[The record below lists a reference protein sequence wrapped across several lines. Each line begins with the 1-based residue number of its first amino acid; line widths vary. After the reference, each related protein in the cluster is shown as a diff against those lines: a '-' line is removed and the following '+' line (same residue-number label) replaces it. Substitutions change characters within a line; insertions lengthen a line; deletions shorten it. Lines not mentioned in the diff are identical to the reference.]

1 MKPIRERSDKFV
13 MTIYRA
19 GGHAY
24 VYLFDDTLAGH
35 LGATAAAACDA
46 VNPALNLEP
55 NDAAQIIRS
64 LQTAYYH
71 NHIAKGEPK

>member
-13 MTIYRA
+13 MTIYRT

-35 LGATAAAACDA
+35 IRATAAAACDA

-55 NDAAQIIRS
+55 NDAAQIIRGI
-64 LQTAYYH
+64 QTAYCH
-71 NHIAKGEPK
+71 NHIEKGETK